1 MIGYSFKKFLLK
13 DIIPIQ
19 SENIPFYNFNICQWI
34 KIKITDKLNNDRN
47 LNINQIIKFE
57 NKFNKTKDI
66 ISIYEKERD
75 IYQLS
80 NSTKVFTSIEVNKN

>member
-1 MIGYSFKKFLLK
+1 LK